1 MISFS
6 KIGNKS
12 HYWLRFSEIKQ
23 SKRLRL
29 YLYPRGFHWI
39 LSHSM
44 QKNMRLREKH
54 VKRLHFRNKII
65 QRSQTSAKS
74 AVTLT
79 LTPALTITIKI

>member
-1 MISFS
+1 MLSSLSSWNEGQCRPSQKCYLFPIFEMISFS

-44 QKNMRLREKH
+44 QKKYAI
-54 VKRLHFRNKII
+54 VWK
-65 QRSQTSAKS
+65 TC
-74 AVTLT
+74 
-79 LTPALTITIKI
+79 